1 MKNNFASRLK
11 TIGNG
16 LPTWARIIVRIPFL
30 PLFAYDSVILFFDR
44 HKTDSSFPCRSI
56 SVIIPTHNE
65 ENNISTCIQSVSGNR
80 NVAEIIVVD
89 ADSSDRTQILA
100 QQAGA
105 QVLIHNKSIE
115 KGGGRGGQI
124 RAGIHAACG
133 DVAVILHADTILP
146 DVEIDRILPVLNGH
160 PSVIGGSVGCRFNS
174 TGLQYR
180 FLELANDFRAGFL
193 KISFGDQVQFF
204 RREPVVRKN
213 IFPDIPL
220 MEDIELSIRLH
231 RLGKQVHMY
240 GHAIVSARRW
250 QKKGSKNAVLI
261 IRLVILY
268 FIRRL
273 MKMPDTSEF
282 YRLYYNIKNERPS

>member
-1 MKNNFASRLK
+1 LK